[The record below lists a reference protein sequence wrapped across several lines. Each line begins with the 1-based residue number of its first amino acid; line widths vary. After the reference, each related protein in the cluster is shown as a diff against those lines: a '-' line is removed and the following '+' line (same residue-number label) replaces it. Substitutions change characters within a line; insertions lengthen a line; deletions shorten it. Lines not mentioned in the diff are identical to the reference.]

1 MQENKNSSFIKG
13 AVTLGTA
20 GLISKVLGF
29 AAKIILPRLIGDVG
43 VGIYEKAYPFY
54 SILLVFSTAGLPIAL
69 AKLISDRTA
78 RGHYKYAYRIFRVC
92 LWMSIIT
99 GLVLSVVMIGLS
111 RPLIVLFGW
120 KMETLYSILAIAPAV
135 FFVSIMATYR
145 GFFQGLQNMVPTAI
159 SQVTEQ
165 FVRILTIIILVYIL
179 IPYGVK
185 YGAAGATFG
194 AVTGSIA
201 GLLVLLV
208 IYRKKKEEIWQ
219 FKDSSPAGEFSSFKT
234 AKKILFL
241 AGPITFGALITP
253 LMRFIDSA
261 IVPARLAA
269 ANFSSPTGLFGQF
282 GMAMTLVRFPTILT
296 LSLATALVPAIS
308 GAFARE
314 NGEQIKHRSESSL
327 RLTIL
332 LALPAAGGL
341 FIMARPLTAVIFGS
355 PESAVPLR
363 FVALGV
369 LFISLKQISGAIL
382 QGMGKPLIPARNL
395 LIGAIFNAVI
405 NYTLTAMPR
414 FGIRGAA
421 LGTVT
426 GFAVGAFL
434 NLLYARKWT
443 RFNFK
448 PGSMLLK
455 PLTAVAVMS
464 VVVRRGFTVVSTFYN
479 LFIAEYSYT
488 FTTFTMVGIGA
499 LTYLMLLLLL
509 NEIKYGDLVLLPRF
523 GKKIAEVLFK
533 WGLVEK

>member
-1 MQENKNSSFIKG
+1 MQNNKNSSFIKG

-20 GLISKVLGF
+20 GLISKILGF

-69 AKLISDRTA
+69 AKLISERTA
-78 RGHYKYAYRIFRVC
+78 KGQYRYAYRIFRVC
-92 LWMSIIT
+92 LWLSIIT
-99 GLVLSVVMIGLS
+99 GLLLSVAMMGLAK
-111 RPLIVLFGW
+111 PLIRLFGW
-120 KMETLYSILAIAPAV
+120 KMETLYSILAITPAV

-165 FVRILTIIILVYIL
+165 FIRIVTIIVLVYIL
-179 IPYGVK
+179 IPYGVE

-201 GLLVLLV
+201 GLLILLI
-208 IYRKKKEEIWQ
+208 IYRKKREKIWK
-219 FKDSSPAGEFSSFKT
+219 FKDTTPAEKFNSLKI
-234 AKKILFL
+234 ARKILFL

-261 IVPARLAA
+261 IVPARLEAG
-269 ANFSSPTGLFGQF
+269 NFSSPTGLFGQF

-308 GAFARE
+308 GAFARKDQA
-314 NGEQIKHRSESSL
+314 QIKHRTESSL

-332 LALPAAGGL
+332 LSLPAAAGL
-341 FIMARPLTAVIFGS
+341 FILARPLTAVIFGS
-355 PESAVPLR
+355 PESAIPLR
-363 FVALGV
+363 FVAAGV

-395 LIGAIFNAVI
+395 LIGAVFNAVI
-405 NYTLTAMPR
+405 NYTLTALPQ

-421 LGTVT
+421 VGTVT
-426 GFAVGAFL
+426 GFAIGAFL
-434 NLLYARKWT
+434 NLYYAKRWT
-443 RFNFK
+443 NFSFG
-448 PGSMLLK
+448 PVSMLLK
-455 PLTAVAVMS
+455 PLLAAVIMSAAVY
-464 VVVRRGFTVVSTFYN
+464 RGFNVVFAFFS
-479 LFIAEYSYT
+479 LFVGAYSYAAAT
-488 FTTFTMVGIGA
+488 FSIVIIGA
-499 LTYLMLLLLL
+499 LLYLVLLLLL
-509 NEIKYGDLVLLPRF
+509 NEIKYGDLVLIPRF
-523 GKKIAEVLFK
+523 GKKIADILLK
-533 WGLVEK
+533 WGFVEK